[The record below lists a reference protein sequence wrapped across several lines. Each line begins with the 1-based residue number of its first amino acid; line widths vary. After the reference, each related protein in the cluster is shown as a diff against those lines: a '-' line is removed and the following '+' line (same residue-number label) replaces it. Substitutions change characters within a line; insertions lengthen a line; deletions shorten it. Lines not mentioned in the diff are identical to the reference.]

1 MQLQQMKQLG
11 EQMQAQNNNHNNM
24 SILGDISVFD
34 QGKAIGLQK
43 SRQKNTFFGAM
54 SKKMG
59 EVFNSR
65 VS

>member
-11 EQMQAQNNNHNNM
+11 EHIQAQNANI
-24 SILGDISVFD
+24 SVLGDNSVFD

-43 SRQKNTFFGAM
+43 SRQTNTFFGAM

-59 EVFNSR
+59 
-65 VS
+65 